1 MVDNPRKAYGA
12 LLVMIAAAISGV
24 IIAAGFV
31 APEFIM
37 DGNSFWFF
45 LGAVAMMI
53 VCALI
58 SWSVNL
64 PYIITEE
71 FTSNGG
77 DE

>member
-1 MVDNPRKAYGA
+1 MVENPRKAYGA
-12 LLVMIAAAISGV
+12 LFVMIVAAISGV

-37 DGNSFWFF
+37 DGNSFWLFI
-45 LGAVAMMI
+45 GAVVTMI

-71 FTSNGG
+71 FTSKGG